1 MRRALCAASRV
12 SSLRLLQRPPSLDRD
27 RRRVIAGV
35 RARPRRSRPFA
46 MRIAL
51 DVMGGDHGCPVAIK
65 GVKLALEADNRIA
78 SVLLVGQ
85 EEKIRPALSEVGLTD
100 ARVQIVHASEVL
112 TMDDKPL
119 EGIRKKKDSSMVRAI
134 ELVRDEKADAII
146 SAGNTGALVAGS
158 MKLGRLGGV
167 ERPAIACRF
176 PSLSQDFIMLD
187 CGANAV
193 AEPSHLAQFAVMGSV
208 YAREILGTEKPRV
221 GVLCNGTEEGK
232 GTELTKETARLCAQL
247 DLNFMGYCE
256 GFDLFNDGVDVV
268 VCDGF
273 VGNIVLKTC
282 ESLSKT
288 IGRLLKNEVRA
299 NPVRMFGGALA
310 KGAFN
315 ALKRRL
321 DPEVYGGAAVLGV
334 NGIVIKAHG
343 SSRER
348 AFASAVRVAA
358 DEIGHGIKQT
368 IATDILRANNR
379 IAAATPAPVS
389 A

>member
-1 MRRALCAASRV
+1 
-12 SSLRLLQRPPSLDRD
+12 
-27 RRRVIAGV
+27 
-35 RARPRRSRPFA
+35 

-51 DVMGGDHGCPVAIK
+51 DVMGGDHGCAVAIK
-65 GVKLALEADNRIA
+65 GVKLALEADARIT
-78 SVLLVGQ
+78 SLMLVGQ
-85 EEKIRPALSEVGLTD
+85 EDKIRPALSEVGLTD
-100 ARVQIVHASEVL
+100 SRVQVVHASEVL

-158 MKLGRLGGV
+158 MKLGRLDGV

-176 PSLSQDFIMLD
+176 PSLSQDFVMLD

-221 GVLCNGTEEGK
+221 GVLANGTEEGK
-232 GTELTKETARLCAQL
+232 GTELTKETAKLCAQL

-273 VGNIVLKTC
+273 IGNIVLKTC

-288 IGRLLKNEVRA
+288 IGRLIKNEIKA
-299 NPVRMFGGALA
+299 NPLRMAGAALA
-310 KGAFN
+310 SGAFN
-315 ALKRRL
+315 SLKRRL

-358 DEIGHGIKQT
+358 DEVGHGIKQT
-368 IATDILRANNR
+368 IAADIHRANQR
-379 IAAATPAPVS
+379 IAAVAATPVS

>member
-1 MRRALCAASRV
+1 
-12 SSLRLLQRPPSLDRD
+12 
-27 RRRVIAGV
+27 
-35 RARPRRSRPFA
+35 
-46 MRIAL
+46 MRIAV
-51 DVMGGDHGCPVAIK
+51 DVMGGDHGCGVVIS
-65 GVKLALEADNRIA
+65 GVKLALEADARIS

-85 EEKIRPALSEVGLTD
+85 EDKIRPVLREIGLED
-100 ARVQIVHASEVL
+100 KRAQIVHASEVL
-112 TMDDKPL
+112 TMEDKPL

-134 ELVRDEKADAII
+134 ELVRDAKADAII

-158 MKLGRLGGV
+158 MKLGRLDGV

-187 CGANAV
+187 CGANVV
-193 AEPSHLAQFAVMGSV
+193 AEPTHLAQFAVMGSV

-232 GTELTKETARLCAQL
+232 GTELTKEAARLCAKL
-247 DLNFMGYCE
+247 DLNFMGNCE
-256 GFDLFNDGVDVV
+256 GFHLFNDGVDVV

-273 VGNIVLKTC
+273 VGNIVLKSC

-288 IGRLLKNEVRA
+288 IARLLKNELQA
-299 NPVRMFGGALA
+299 NPVRALGGGLA
-310 KGAFN
+310 KGAFK

-343 SSRER
+343 SSGER
-348 AFASAVRVAA
+348 AIMSAIRVAA
-358 DEIGHGIKQT
+358 EEIRHGLT
-368 IATDILRANNR
+368 EVVARR
-379 IAAATPAPVS
+379 IAAANETLSTLPAPVP

>member
-1 MRRALCAASRV
+1 MS
-12 SSLRLLQRPPSLDRD
+12 
-27 RRRVIAGV
+27 
-35 RARPRRSRPFA
+35 
-46 MRIAL
+46 
-51 DVMGGDHGCPVAIK
+51 GDHGCAVAIAGIK
-65 GVKLALEADNRIA
+65 HALDADASIAKIFIVGREADIQA
-78 SVLLVGQ
+78 AV
-85 EEKIRPALSEVGLTD
+85 KDAGLTD
-100 ARVQIVHASEVL
+100 PRAEILHASEVL
-112 TMDDKPL
+112 TMEDKPL

-134 ELVRDEKADAII
+134 ELVRHEKADAVI

-158 MKLGRLGGV
+158 MKLGRLEGV

-176 PSLSQDFIMLD
+176 PSLNQDFIMLD

-208 YAREILGTEKPRV
+208 YARGILGLAKPRV
-221 GVLCNGTEEGK
+221 GVLSNGTEESK
-232 GTELTKETARLCAQL
+232 GNDLTKATAKLCAQL

-288 IGRLLKNEVRA
+288 IGRLLKNEVKA
-299 NPVRMFGGALA
+299 NSMRMLGGALA
-310 KGAFN
+310 GGAFK
-315 ALKRRL
+315 ALKQRL
-321 DPEVYGGAAVLGV
+321 DPEVYGGAAVLGL
-334 NGIVIKAHG
+334 NGIVVKAHG

-348 AFASAVRVAA
+348 AFASAIRVAA
-358 DEIGHGIKQT
+358 EEIKHGINQT
-368 IATDILRANNR
+368 ISQQIARANKR
-379 IAAATPAPVS
+379 LTAAETVVPPPVN